1 MRRRGGAGLTR
12 RPTAA
17 SLAALAVSAALWSL
31 AGCGDTA
38 ADLFAVTR
46 TPVPGGG
53 TPPSTPTLT
62 IVARDDGTVTCD
74 GKRRPLPGSLLL
86 DARQLQRD
94 LESPATHGVSLAPG
108 PRPVYSYAVRT
119 PAGLVRFAD
128 DSPHQPNAFQ
138 RVAYFM
144 LQVEQR
150 VCAEGL

>member
-1 MRRRGGAGLTR
+1 MRRRRT
-12 RPTAA
+12 T
-17 SLAALAVSAALWSL
+17 AALAVAAMSAALWSL
-31 AGCGDTA
+31 AGCGDTS

-46 TPVPGGG
+46 SPVPGGG
-53 TPPSTPTLT
+53 APPSTPTLT

-74 GKRRPLPGSLLL
+74 GRRRALPGSLLL

-94 LESPATHGVSLAPG
+94 LASAATHGVALAPG
-108 PRPVYSYAVRT
+108 PRPVYRYSVRT
-119 PAGLVRFAD
+119 PAGRLRFAD

>member
-1 MRRRGGAGLTR
+1 MRRRR
-12 RPTAA
+12 TAA
-17 SLAALAVSAALWSL
+17 ALAALAVSAALWSL
-31 AGCGDTA
+31 AGCGDTS

-53 TPPSTPTLT
+53 TSPSTPTLT

-74 GKRRPLPGSLLL
+74 GRRRALPGSLLL

-94 LESPATHGVSLAPG
+94 LASAATHGVALAPG
-108 PRPVYSYAVRT
+108 TRPVYRYAVRT
-119 PAGLVRFAD
+119 PAGTLRFAD

-138 RVAYFM
+138 RVAFFM